1 MPDLSK
7 NEVSIMI
14 IGITGSIDTGKT
26 RVSDILKEKGYEV
39 IDADEIAHKALE
51 INTPVY
57 FQVIEKFGKMI
68 LNDDLTINRKSLG
81 DIIFND
87 DSSKRILEGLVHP
100 FVIKEIEEFIKNK
113 KNQEIIFVTVPLLYE
128 ANMEKMFD
136 YIIVVYTSLE
146 KQIER
151 LIARDGI
158 SDEFALTK
166 VSNQMPLEEK
176 KKRADFLICN
186 ETNGNDSLVIMINE
200 ILNILKEKINEI

>member
-1 MPDLSK
+1 M
-7 NEVSIMI
+7 VV
-14 IGITGSIDTGKT
+14 GITGSIATGKT
-26 RVSDILKEKGYEV
+26 RVSDILKEMGYEV

-57 FQVIEKFGKMI
+57 FQVVEKFGKTI

-151 LIARDGI
+151 LITRDGI

>member
-1 MPDLSK
+1 MPELSK

-14 IGITGSIDTGKT
+14 IGITGSIATGKT
-26 RVSDILKEKGYEV
+26 RVSDILKEMGYEV

-57 FQVIEKFGKMI
+57 FQVVEKFGKTI

-151 LIARDGI
+151 LITRDGI